1 MPDSTNLSAPAWPAS
16 RWLLAIGLLL
26 VLLLLGAYSES
37 ILAFLTT
44 AWPRLLAATGLS
56 QRAQTLQQGLDSGIA
71 KRPLPVVATYAAA
84 YLLVCLALL
93 RVVLTPAQWWLAVR
107 LYAGTLAVYVALVL
121 LGKALGHADW
131 AFRLSRQLL
140 DFVISPLP
148 VAGLYVLF
156 RAGFGPGP
164 KQA

>member
-1 MPDSTNLSAPAWPAS
+1 VPDSPNLAASSWPAS
-16 RWLLAIGLLL
+16 RWLLALGLLL
-26 VLLLLGAYSES
+26 VLLLLGACSES
-37 ILAFLTT
+37 ILTFLTA

-56 QRAQTLQQGLDSGIA
+56 QQAQALQQGLDSGIA
-71 KRPLPVVATYAAA
+71 KRPLPVVATYAAT
-84 YLLVCLALL
+84 YLLVCLVLL
-93 RVVLTPAQWWLAVR
+93 RVVLTRSQWGLAVR

-121 LGKALGHADW
+121 LGKSLGHAEW

>member
-1 MPDSTNLSAPAWPAS
+1 MSDFTLPAASAWPAS
-16 RWLLAIGLLL
+16 RWALTL
-26 VLLLLGAYSES
+26 VLLLLLLLLGVYSED
-37 ILAFLTT
+37 IIAYLTA

-56 QRAQTLQQGLDSGIA
+56 QKAQALQQGLDSGIA

-107 LYAGTLAVYVALVL
+107 LYAGTLAVYVALVV
-121 LGKALGHADW
+121 LGKALAPADW

-156 RAGFGPGP
+156 RAGFGPTP
-164 KQA
+164 KEA

>member
-1 MPDSTNLSAPAWPAS
+1 
-16 RWLLAIGLLL
+16 
-26 VLLLLGAYSES
+26 
-37 ILAFLTT
+37 
-44 AWPRLLAATGLS
+44 
-56 QRAQTLQQGLDSGIA
+56 
-71 KRPLPVVATYAAA
+71 
-84 YLLVCLALL
+84 
-93 RVVLTPAQWWLAVR
+93 VR

-121 LGKALGHADW
+121 LGKSLGHAEW